1 MGRGRTFPA
10 RWGETALC
18 VLALLDAGLEPDE
31 EHIQRALAQTQLAD
45 RDLPTTYARSLQTM
59 VFCRA
64 DPVRYSQQIHA
75 NYLWLQQNQIADGPR
90 KGAWSYP
97 GGNGDNSNSQFALL
111 ALYEAQRAFDAMHDS
126 MHAGVQIDPA
136 VWRLRQGLLE
146 RLSKL
151 RRLLGLLQG
160 RGRHGQHD
168 LRGNRLDGHCQRHG
182 QPARRQRQGRSGPV
196 LRTRRRGQRRD
207 RAGNRLAGA
216 KLQRLQQSRAPRASC
231 GCSITSTAWNASG
244 G

>member
-1 MGRGRTFPA
+1 MG
-10 RWGETALC
+10 GETALC

-31 EHIQRALAQTQLAD
+31 EHIQRALHKLSAD

-126 MHAGVQIDPA
+126 MHAASRSIPPSGDAPGPIGKVVKTPTA
-136 VWRLRQGLLE
+136 
-146 RLSKL
+146 
-151 RRLLGLLQG
+151 LGAIT
-160 RGRHGQHD
+160 RTW
-168 LRGNRLDGHCQRHG
+168 
-182 QPARRQRQGRSGPV
+182 PAR
-196 LRTRRRGQRRD
+196 
-207 RAGNRLAGA
+207 AA
-216 KLQRLQQSRAPRASC
+216 
-231 GCSITSTAWNASG
+231 
-244 G
+244 